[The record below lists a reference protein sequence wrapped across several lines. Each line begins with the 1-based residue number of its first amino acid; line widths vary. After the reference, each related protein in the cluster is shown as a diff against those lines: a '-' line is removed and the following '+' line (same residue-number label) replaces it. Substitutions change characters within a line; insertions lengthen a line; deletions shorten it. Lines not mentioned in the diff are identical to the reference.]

1 MSRGVLTS
9 EVLVA
14 EGWVR
19 RFLADE
25 ARAREAVD
33 TYGAAGF
40 EVHLQR
46 LLPDDFAE
54 KCSDCAASVCTS
66 YVVVYTRKPAEPPS

>member
-14 EGWVR
+14 QGWVR

-33 TYGAAGF
+33 TYSAAGF
-40 EVHLQR
+40 EVHLQK
-46 LLPDDFAE
+46 LVPDDFEE
-54 KCSDCAASVCTS
+54 KCSDCAATVCIS
-66 YVVVYTRKPAEPPS
+66 YVVVYTRKPESNA